1 MSRVTL
7 RTVSP
12 GISTQRLRMD
22 IIVFDLEVSLISMLP
37 VFSTERPTIHFE
49 ISLTL
54 VSAAGTSD
62 TTYPSRIT
70 TTLSQ
75 TDRIS

>member
-1 MSRVTL
+1 
-7 RTVSP
+7 
-12 GISTQRLRMD
+12 MD
-22 IIVFDLEVSLISMLP
+22 IIVLALEVSLISTLAA
-37 VFSTERPTIHFE
+37 FSTERPTIHFE

-54 VSAAGTSD
+54 VLAISLTLVLAAGTSD
-62 TTYPSRIT
+62 TTYPSRMT